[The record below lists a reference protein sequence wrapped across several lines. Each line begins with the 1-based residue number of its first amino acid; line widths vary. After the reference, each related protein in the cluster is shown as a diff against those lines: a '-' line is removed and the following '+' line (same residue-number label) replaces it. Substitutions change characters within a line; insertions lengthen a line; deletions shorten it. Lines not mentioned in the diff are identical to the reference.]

1 MAINWQDIITA
12 VGGQGTFLLVAAW
25 LIRTVLADRM
35 SRDAETFKMRL
46 KADGDTEIER
56 LKSSLQLIA
65 VEHQVRFSKLH
76 EKRAEVIAEL
86 YERLVDTFW
95 VGTHFML
102 TGANPSEQ
110 DRREKYNKTLERI
123 NDFALFVDTHRI
135 YLPEGICTQLDQYV
149 DDVRKT
155 VIPVGVWGTMP
166 LPNAEAHKQ
175 RVDAIMKAFLEFED
189 KIPKARRALESEF
202 RAILGDQP
210 DKHSD
215 NPTKSETP
223 SPS

>member
-1 MAINWQDIITA
+1 MPMAINWQDIITT

-25 LIRTVLADRM
+25 LIRTVLTDRL
-35 SRDAETFKMRL
+35 SRDADAFKARL
-46 KADGDTEIER
+46 KADADAEIER

-86 YERLVDTFW
+86 YERLVDSFW
-95 VGTHFML
+95 VGSHFML
-102 TGANPSEQ
+102 TGASPGEQ

-123 NDFALFVDTHRI
+123 NEFALFVDTHRI
-135 YLPEGICTQLDQYV
+135 YLPEGICTLLDQYV

-166 LPNAEAHKQ
+166 FPNEETHRQWVNAT
-175 RVDAIMKAFLEFED
+175 MKAFLDFEN
-189 KIPKARRALESEF
+189 KIPAARRTLESEF
-202 RAILGDQP
+202 RTILGDP
-210 DKHSD
+210 PEK
-215 NPTKSETP
+215 PPLEITVK
-223 SPS
+223 